1 LLTCTVIV
9 RHSPLSHSS
18 EGGVGRYVFLGDYV
32 GYGAD
37 PGWVVDKVISY
48 VRQGALAATRMTPQK
63 V

>member
-1 LLTCTVIV
+1 M
-9 RHSPLSHSS
+9 SHSS

-37 PGWVVDKVISY
+37 PEWVVDKVISY
-48 VRQGALAATRMTPQK
+48 VRQDASAATRMTPHK